1 MERAAIS
8 KWTYLQ
14 NEQIKDSW
22 SWLRNADSKV
32 QYKFNI
38 WNKSSHLG
46 EYQDR
51 IIMNDI
57 SECNIPIYIIYII
70 ISANIRIKI
79 NDIWVN
85 YMLLIYYI
93 NHYLGKY
100 QDSEIRKKSAAAWA
114 LLIINFL
121 ADLTFL
127 INHKGIQRGDNSF
140 SKLIGTNKGK
150 ENILPIKPPCFVS
163 ASFIF
168 LWKSRGSEVY
178 LASIY
183 LC

>member
-1 MERAAIS
+1 
-8 KWTYLQ
+8 
-14 NEQIKDSW
+14 
-22 SWLRNADSKV
+22 
-32 QYKFNI
+32 
-38 WNKSSHLG
+38 
-46 EYQDR
+46 
-51 IIMNDI
+51 
-57 SECNIPIYIIYII
+57 
-70 ISANIRIKI
+70 
-79 NDIWVN
+79 
-85 YMLLIYYI
+85 MLLIYYI

-168 LWKSRGSEVY
+168 L
-178 LASIY
+178 
-183 LC
+183 

>member
-1 MERAAIS
+1 MMTRGRRRVAIPPKS
-8 KWTYLQ
+8 DGVIY
-14 NEQIKDSW
+14 EQP
-22 SWLRNADSKV
+22 L
-32 QYKFNI
+32 
-38 WNKSSHLG
+38 
-46 EYQDR
+46 
-51 IIMNDI
+51 
-57 SECNIPIYIIYII
+57 
-70 ISANIRIKI
+70 
-79 NDIWVN
+79 

-168 LWKSRGSEVY
+168 L
-178 LASIY
+178 
-183 LC
+183 